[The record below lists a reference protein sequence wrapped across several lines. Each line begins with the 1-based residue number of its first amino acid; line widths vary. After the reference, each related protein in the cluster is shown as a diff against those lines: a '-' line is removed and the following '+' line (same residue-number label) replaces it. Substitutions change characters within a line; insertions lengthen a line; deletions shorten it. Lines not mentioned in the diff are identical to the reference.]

1 MSVLAHNGVAK
12 AYYNDEE
19 YDKAMEHFEIA
30 GNRSGYSDAFWEVR
44 NKGIQKDLGAVLTVV
59 IILIVLSIVIK
70 LVDKKKVLRTKRK
83 QFGTKLKELPV
94 IGEIGYAFKCAKH
107 PIDRYYDIRV
117 GKNGSM
123 IAATIIYVAF
133 FAVYMIYQTG
143 KGFIYQYTSAVS
155 YTHLTLP
162 TIA

>member
-1 MSVLAHNGVAK
+1 MVRRIYPVVYTTTEYATTIYKALQEYENGDYTDALKDWNYVLRLNQMSVLAHNGVAK

-30 GNRSGYSDAFWEVR
+30 GNRSGYSNAFWEVR

-83 QFGTKLKELPV
+83 QFGTKLKNFL
-94 IGEIGYAFKCAKH
+94 
-107 PIDRYYDIRV
+107 
-117 GKNGSM
+117 
-123 IAATIIYVAF
+123 
-133 FAVYMIYQTG
+133 
-143 KGFIYQYTSAVS
+143 
-155 YTHLTLP
+155 
-162 TIA
+162 